1 MPLTQNTYPL
11 PVTNTFPAEKYIILC
26 HSDVSLT
33 QYTSSLTL
41 WLTVTLSLQRVPSSL
56 TPCWCRS
63 TVSLTTSTTRPSVGT
78 LTSGTERLDGLA
90 PIGLCDFAALPCSS
104 PAASMSSPASSLSAA
119 RQKRP
124 GKVSK
129 RLLGSKL
136 MFYLA
141 AQHLFC
147 FFLSLAPFTFCLS
160 F

>member
-1 MPLTQNTYPL
+1 MSLTQNTCSLHVP
-11 PVTNTFPAEKYIILC
+11 NTFPAEKYIIFC

-78 LTSGTERLDGLA
+78 LTSGTGRLDGLA
-90 PIGLCDFAALPCSS
+90 PTALCDFAALPCFS

-119 RQKRP
+119 RLKRP